1 MTVVSEAQILKT
13 DKRDKTPL
21 ADFQANVER
30 WTHLSKARK
39 EIAQEMDDITA
50 WFSSLITGKMEWV
63 EGSNYVTVTVV
74 RPQTPQLD
82 VDLLAEIAP
91 GLADI
96 VTETKTVIDRDALKQ
111 MIELGLFDAT
121 QNASRALSYKASAPS
136 VRVSVV
142 EIDEVAEGNDE

>member
-13 DKRDKTPL
+13 DRCDKTPL

-63 EGSNYVTVTVV
+63 EGPNYVTVTVV